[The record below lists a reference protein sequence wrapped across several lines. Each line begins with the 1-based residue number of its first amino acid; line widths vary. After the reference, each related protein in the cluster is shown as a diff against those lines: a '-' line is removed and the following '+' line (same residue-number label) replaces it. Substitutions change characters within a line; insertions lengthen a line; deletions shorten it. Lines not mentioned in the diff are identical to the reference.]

1 MSNFKIITESINLV
15 SLEELLKLTNLN
27 LPIILKVVLNLKFGL
42 LAFTKEERKMF
53 VLSSLLINQSL
64 ILLLWSERMLLLV
77 LMSLLTLGEG
87 TQNANNFTITGSI
100 IKQNLQME
108 VMIWLTVLKAFGI
121 CLREIFIPTLLWE
134 QALYK
139 SS

>member
-64 ILLLWSERMLLLV
+64 ILLL
-77 LMSLLTLGEG
+77 
-87 TQNANNFTITGSI
+87 
-100 IKQNLQME
+100 
-108 VMIWLTVLKAFGI
+108 
-121 CLREIFIPTLLWE
+121 
-134 QALYK
+134 
-139 SS
+139 